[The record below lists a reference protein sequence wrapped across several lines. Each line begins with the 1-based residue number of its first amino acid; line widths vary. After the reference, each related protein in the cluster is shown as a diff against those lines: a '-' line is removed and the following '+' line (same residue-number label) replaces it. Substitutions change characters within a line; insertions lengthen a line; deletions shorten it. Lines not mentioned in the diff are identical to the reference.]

1 MGFLRPGHRL
11 YCPSRRSP
19 TLVIHFQ
26 KGSTLRHPSLLLLD
40 SPSSLQL
47 EINPI
52 ELMISLLVLHSF
64 LSPFQVETSP
74 APLRLSSPPDFES
87 MWMWLWMWRM
97 SWQAATFHPRMA
109 SQSLQLA
116 PRSPH
121 RPSPR
126 GSEAEE
132 VEEEGA
138 GGHRSSR
145 REIESKD
152 PPRRK
157 CDCNGE
163 IGCGILCRANPN

>member
-11 YCPSRRSP
+11 YCPSRCSP

-26 KGSTLRHPSLLLLD
+26 KGSTLRHPSLLLFD

-52 ELMISLLVLHSF
+52 ELMISLMVPHSF
-64 LSPFQVETSP
+64 LCPFQVETSR
-74 APLRLSSPPDFES
+74 APLPLSSPPDFES
-87 MWMWLWMWRM
+87 MRMWRM
-97 SWQAATFHPRMA
+97 PWQAATFHPRMA
-109 SQSLQLA
+109 SKSLQLA

-145 REIESKD
+145 REESND
-152 PPRRK
+152 PPR
-157 CDCNGE
+157 
-163 IGCGILCRANPN
+163 